1 VTQEEVFKNAWECA
15 TVALWNLSYESA
27 DQGSL
32 STAEMREL
40 TDRLRDIANWFHSQK
55 EKCWEEWGS
64 KQD

>member
-32 STAEMREL
+32 STAEMHEL
-40 TDRLRDIANWFHSQK
+40 TDRLRDIADWFHSQK
-55 EKCWEEWGS
+55 ETCWQELGS